1 MARVTLFSGHY
12 GSGKTNL
19 AAEYALYL
27 ASEGE
32 RVSLADLD
40 IVNPYFRAKDARET
54 LERAGVRFISSAY
67 ANSNV
72 DTPALPAESYA
83 IIHDRGSRAVV
94 DVGGDDRGALA
105 LGRFAPTLA
114 AEGDYAM
121 YLVANFY
128 RPLTRDAASLDEV
141 RREIEAA
148 CAPLRFTAI
157 VNNSNLGAA
166 TTAAD
171 VAATHRLALDAA
183 ELIGIPLAA
192 TTVRADLA
200 DELSL
205 LIDGKIIPINLH
217 FKTEWVI

>member
-19 AAEYALYL
+19 AAEYALHL
-27 ASEGE
+27 AASGE

-105 LGRFAPTLA
+105 LGRFAPSLA

-128 RPLTRDAASLDEV
+128 RPLTRDTASLDEV

-157 VNNSNLGAA
+157 INNSNLGAA

-183 ELIGIPLAA
+183 ESIGIPLAA

-200 DELSL
+200 DELSS